1 MKRLGI
7 FLCCAVLFASF
18 TGIAV
23 AEEMLIADPL
33 FIPRAYVDDDGTVMD
48 ANRWIYGKV
57 NSEGTIL
64 DNTGNH
70 IGFITSTGDIKDVH
84 FTILASIDENGVVTD
99 PEGNVLAHIT
109 EATVT
114 DGAGR
119 RLFKLDGAFHQPG
132 LLSYLF
138 FFSDTF

>member
-1 MKRLGI
+1 MKRLSI
-7 FLCCAVLFASF
+7 FLCCIVLLAAV
-18 TGIAV
+18 TGVAV
-23 AEEMLIADPL
+23 AEEMVIADLL
-33 FIPRAYVDDDGTVMD
+33 FIPKAYVDDDGTVMD
-48 ANRWIYGKV
+48 ANRWIYGRI

-64 DNTGNH
+64 DNTGGH

-84 FTILASIDENGVVTD
+84 FTVLANIDENGVVTD

-109 EATVT
+109 ETAVT

-119 RLFKLDGAFHQPG
+119 RLLKLDGAFHRPG
-132 LLSYLF
+132 LLAYLF

>member
-1 MKRLGI
+1 MKRFTI
-7 FLCCAVLFASF
+7 FLFSVLLLLSI
-18 TGIAV
+18 TGSAV
-23 AEEMLIADPL
+23 AEEMVIADLL
-33 FIPRAYVDDDGTVMD
+33 FLPRAYVDDDGTIMD
-48 ANRWIYGKV
+48 ANRWIYGRI

-64 DNTGNH
+64 DNTGGH

-84 FTILASIDENGVVTD
+84 FNILASIDENGVVTD

-109 EATVT
+109 ETTVT

-119 RLFKLDGAFHQPG
+119 RLVKLDGGFHQPG
-132 LLSYLF
+132 LLAYLF